1 MNFLAEFGA
10 FGAIPQRW
18 VERVGS
24 GVEAAVWADQRAGAE
39 GDRAGVNEGGVE
51 VEEDA
56 GAKLDVAAIVD
67 VDWGVYSGFR
77 GEE

>member
-1 MNFLAEFGA
+1 VN
-10 FGAIPQRW
+10 W
-18 VERVGS
+18 
-24 GVEAAVWADQRAGAE
+24 
-39 GDRAGVNEGGVE
+39 AGVDEGGVE

-56 GAKLDVAAIVD
+56 SAKLDVAAIVG